1 MINKKM
7 TLTNILLLILIIY
20 TFICIFIFF
29 YQRNLLYHPGENNYL
44 NEGPLNHKIEKVF
57 INSESSLAGWHF
69 LRSNYKTILL
79 FHGNVANLI
88 IVFIS

>member
-7 TLTNILLLILIIY
+7 TPTNILLLILIIY

-44 NEGPLNHKIEKVF
+44 DEGPLNHKIEKVF
-57 INSESSLAGWHF
+57 INSESSLVG
-69 LRSNYKTILL
+69 
-79 FHGNVANLI
+79 
-88 IVFIS
+88 